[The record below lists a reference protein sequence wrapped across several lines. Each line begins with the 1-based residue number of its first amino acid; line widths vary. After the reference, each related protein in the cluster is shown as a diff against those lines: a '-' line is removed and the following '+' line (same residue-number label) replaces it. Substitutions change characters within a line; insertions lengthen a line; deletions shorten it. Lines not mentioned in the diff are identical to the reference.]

1 MGDPDGHRLPSW
13 VEDAY
18 DVLAPKILEQGEEMA
33 RDDAETFLTDRE
45 AVELTPTDAG
55 YAVDQ
60 LLDRG
65 YLYEVGD
72 RLFVTD
78 AED

>member
-1 MGDPDGHRLPSW
+1 MWDPDGDRLPSW

-18 DVLAPKILEQGEEMA
+18 DVLAPEILEQGEGMA
-33 RDDAETFLTDRE
+33 RDDAETFLTDGE
-45 AVELTPTDAG
+45 DLDLTSTDAG